1 MSDFINI
8 RVTEAEL
15 DLITLL
21 LEQAGTLEDSNG
33 QPAFE
38 LLHDLMEQAAR
49 PGDWTTEDLEPTDLN
64 GRTFSVAE
72 SDFIDHGIRA
82 REQLK
87 EKMRE
92 VEAERERSKASS
104 RSAERRTVRFGE
116 FAVDKPRERS
126 EQQSVDLW
134 DANDPK
140 NW

>member
-21 LEQAGTLEDSNG
+21 LEQAGSMEDSDG

-49 PGDWTTEDLEPTDLN
+49 RDDWTEDLEPTDLA

-82 REQLK
+82 REMQK
-87 EKMRE
+87 HTSM
-92 VEAERERSKASS
+92 AAD
-104 RSAERRTVRFGE
+104 RRTMRFGE
-116 FAVDKPRERS
+116 FNVETPDGRS
-126 EQQSVDLW
+126 EQQRVDVW

>member
-21 LEQAGTLEDSNG
+21 LEQAGTMEDSSG
-33 QPAFE
+33 QPFE

-49 PGDWTTEDLEPTDLN
+49 PGDWTTEDLDPTDLN

-82 REQLK
+82 REMAKTQ
-87 EKMRE
+87 
-92 VEAERERSKASS
+92 KATSM
-104 RSAERRTVRFGE
+104 AADRRTQRFGE
-116 FAVDKPRERS
+116 FSVDEPSKRS
-126 EQQSVDLW
+126 EQQGVDIW
-134 DANDPK
+134 DANDPR

>member
-1 MSDFINI
+1 MSDILNI

-21 LEQAGTLEDSNG
+21 LEQAGTMEDSNG

-49 PGDWTTEDLEPTDLN
+49 PGDWTEDLEPTEIEE
-64 GRTFSVAE
+64 GRTFTVAE

-82 REQLK
+82 REMQ
-87 EKMRE
+87 
-92 VEAERERSKASS
+92 KATSM
-104 RSAERRTVRFGE
+104 AADRRIQRFGE
-116 FAVDKPRERS
+116 FSVETPDGRSDQQKVD
-126 EQQSVDLW
+126 VW
-134 DANDPK
+134 DANDPT